1 MRKIFNI
8 FVCLQVSD
16 RIAPS
21 YSKIIKR
28 KMALSNMKTKI
39 YRGDYSTIE
48 DFQEDVQLI
57 VDNCRKFNAG
67 AEGYVKVRNIIHDMI
82 CLVSLSTVTSVNC

>member
-1 MRKIFNI
+1 M
-8 FVCLQVSD
+8 SD
-16 RIAPS
+16 RNAPG
-21 YSKIIKR
+21 YSRIIKK

-67 AEGYVKVRNIIHDMI
+67 AEEYVKVGAF
-82 CLVSLSTVTSVNC
+82 T

>member
-1 MRKIFNI
+1 M
-8 FVCLQVSD
+8 SD
-16 RIAPS
+16 RIAS
-21 YSKIIKR
+21 GYSKIIKK

-67 AEGYVKVRNIIHDMI
+67 AEEYVKVSSFI
-82 CLVSLSTVTSVNC
+82 

>member
-1 MRKIFNI
+1 MLYSFLFICF
-8 FVCLQVSD
+8 QVSD
-16 RIAPS
+16 RIAPG
-21 YSKIIKR
+21 YSTIIGKK

-67 AEGYVKVRNIIHDMI
+67 AEEYVKVSSFI
-82 CLVSLSTVTSVNC
+82 

>member
-1 MRKIFNI
+1 M
-8 FVCLQVSD
+8 SD
-16 RIAPS
+16 RNAPG
-21 YSKIIKR
+21 YSKIIKK

-57 VDNCRKFNAG
+57 ANNCRMFNA
-67 AEGYVKVRNIIHDMI
+67 ASEEYVMV
-82 CLVSLSTVTSVNC
+82 